1 MPIDIVS
8 SVIFDGPQVI
18 PGWDYLKTYAPAAAA
33 VALAKYYFG
42 GSSNTWERDMHG
54 KVYILT
60 GGTSGLGAYLTYYLA
75 SKGAQV
81 ILLVRSTEDTWVI
94 DYVEDL
100 REKTANIMVYAE
112 ECDLASLYSIRKFAT
127 KWLDNQPPRRLDGVL
142 CCAAESIPRGSQRQV
157 TIDGVERQVA
167 VNYLA
172 HYHLLTLLMP
182 SLVVQPPDRDVRV
195 LVASCSSQAVAE
207 VDPTDVLWLNRRYPV
222 NAPWQVYGSSKLAL
236 GLFVKHFQRK
246 LVEYERKDK
255 SPCNVRVNIVNPGI
269 MRTPSTR
276 RFLSMGTIWGLFLY
290 ILTWPLWFV
299 VLKDASQ
306 GAQTFIFGLCAPIFR
321 SMEGG
326 NVLQECKII
335 TKTRKE
341 FSDEEL
347 QKQVFEATAKALEAL
362 EKLSAIERKKR
373 EQERKKKEGGKEA
386 TREVP
391 KTTSTKKMATRDAA
405 AEKLE
410 EKLLQEDLDAA
421 AAAAATGPKDIDN
434 VWQKPET
441 PQELEHKLRLLRQS
455 IGIGSANKNEMPL
468 FPGMS
473 ASEATTGAVS
483 GSSAGQ
489 NKPKK
494 KKKGT
499 GF

>member
-8 SVIFDGPQVI
+8 SAIFDGPQII

-42 GSSNTWERDMHG
+42 GTSNTWERDMHG
-54 KVYILT
+54 KVYMLT
-60 GGTSGLGAYLTYYLA
+60 GGTSGLGAYLAYYLA
-75 SKGAQV
+75 SKGAQI

-100 REKTANIMVYAE
+100 REKTANILVYAE

-157 TIDGVERQVA
+157 TVDGVERQVA

-172 HYHLLTLLMP
+172 HYHLLTLLTP

-195 LVASCSSQAVAE
+195 LVTTCSSQALADVNPA
-207 VDPTDVLWLNRRYPV
+207 DVLWLDRRYPV
-222 NAPWQVYGSSKLAL
+222 NAPWKVYGSSKLAL
-236 GLFVKHFQRK
+236 GLFAKQFQRK
-246 LVEYERKDK
+246 LAAYERKDK

-290 ILTWPLWFV
+290 ILTWPLWYV

-321 SMEGG
+321 SMDGG

-341 FSDEEL
+341 YADEEL
-347 QKQVFEATAKALEAL
+347 QKSVFEETAKALEAL

-373 EQERKKKEGGKEA
+373 EQEKKKKEDDQKALEA
-386 TREVP
+386 KTAGVTRAADPV
-391 KTTSTKKMATRDAA
+391 RD
-405 AEKLE
+405 EKE
-410 EKLLQEDLDAA
+410 EKLLQEDLKAA
-421 AAAAATGPKDIDN
+421 AAASGPKDVNNI
-434 VWQKPET
+434 WQKPDT

-455 IGIGSANKNEMPL
+455 IGISTSNNDEMPL

-473 ASEATTGAVS
+473 SAESASSAS
-483 GSSAGQ
+483 GSSISQ